1 MARRPPLFSHDKMEV
16 TVKTKIVRGLV
27 LFALLS
33 AAAAPGAGADR
44 PGSETPEAFI
54 ARMQASL
61 QGGDR
66 TAYLD
71 MHAPGLRARE
81 KDRLDAIYD
90 EFRMDSASLRLAGRQ
105 RRESGELRLYVQGFF
120 QNLHAV
126 MMETWVLS
134 LDQGDAGWVVSRK
147 EVSGNAA
154 TMFKVRI
161 PSDRFERVRRI
172 EVAHQDIRLS
182 FRDAAVFYDNLPD
195 LETALVVVGRGE
207 VHFAPSDPNEK
218 HQMELLYRKKHLEEK
233 VENLYVRCSP
243 SFFASNVTI
252 DRGDGLPAVTPA
264 EQSRAA
270 AVFSRGYPRSF
281 TIESSI
287 DEAPL
292 SFLPQG
298 KEAVFEFKGRKAGEL
313 SYIYHPSSDE
323 EVTLYDRGKQRV
335 VSLYSPAGE
344 GRPAEKRMFV
354 SFGEKFDIRSY
365 ELDLS
370 YTPAQSFLSAK
381 ARIEVGSRIGRLD
394 VLQLRFNPDLEI
406 LKITDGEKRELFYAR
421 DRLRRNLYV
430 HFLVP
435 PRQGETARVEIFYRG
450 RIVPPTPSSDV
461 IVQTAISERYRF
473 QPRYETRFFSH
484 AGNWYPGP
492 SEEDYFTARMTI
504 LVPPGYDVVANGE
517 MVAAER
523 RNGVGDVVDI
533 EKAGSSVTTFESR
546 RPVKYMSFIIG
557 RFDRRREFPGRVPIT
572 MSVSSEVT
580 DARFHFADR
589 AREILDHYER
599 SFGPFPYERL
609 GIVRRLW
616 PASGGHSP
624 ASFIVLNEVPWR
636 GETGGP
642 PAVDSPVNLS
652 QWDDYFLAHEIA
664 HQWWGQGVSFATYKD
679 QWLSEGLSQFAAVS
693 FLRKQHGERAFAA
706 ILRKFSRWTEKKS
719 FRGPILMGSRL
730 SYFDFS
736 AYQAIVYNKAAL
748 ALFMLQDMLGEDV
761 FLTGLR
767 SFFEEN
773 KYGPARTASF
783 VSAMEAASGKDL
795 KDFFRGWFA
804 SHELPDVKVTWT
816 EATVPG
822 GARLTV
828 RVTQVKSRFVFPLW
842 IEWMREGLN
851 EREMVIVENP
861 SQEFVLTLPGRPGKV
876 RINPQKAVPG
886 RFR

>member
-1 MARRPPLFSHDKMEV
+1 MACRAPFPSHDRMEV
-16 TVKTKIVRGLV
+16 TVKSKIVRGLI
-27 LFALLS
+27 LFAFLS
-33 AAAAPGAGADR
+33 AATVLGARVDR
-44 PGSETPEAFI
+44 QGTDTPEDFI
-54 ARMQASL
+54 ARMQRAL

-66 TAYLD
+66 AAYLD
-71 MHAPGLRARE
+71 MHAPGLRAGE
-81 KDRLDAIYD
+81 ESRLDAIYD
-90 EFRMDSASLRLAGRQ
+90 EFRMDSASLRLAGR
-105 RRESGELRLYVQGFF
+105 RAGEFGELRLYVQGFF

-134 LDQGDAGWVVSRK
+134 LDQGDAGWIVSHK
-147 EVSGNAA
+147 EVAGNAA
-154 TMFKVRI
+154 TLYKVRI

-172 EVAHQDIRLS
+172 EVAHQDVRLS
-182 FRDAAVFYDNLPD
+182 FRDAAVFYDSLPD

-207 VHFAPSDPNEK
+207 VRFAPSDPNEK
-218 HQMELLYRKKHLEEK
+218 HQMELLYRKKHLEDR

-243 SFFASNVTI
+243 SFFASNVMI

-270 AVFSRGYPRSF
+270 AVFSRAYPRSF
-281 TIESSI
+281 TIKSSV
-287 DEAPL
+287 DDVTL

-298 KEAVFEFKGRKAGEL
+298 EEAVLEFKGRKAGEL
-313 SYIYHPSSDE
+313 TYIYQPSSDE
-323 EVTLYDRGKQRV
+323 EVNLYDRGKERV
-335 VSLYSPAGE
+335 VSLYSPSGD

-354 SFGEKFDIRSY
+354 SFGEKFSIRSY

-381 ARIEVGSRIGRLD
+381 ARIEVGSRAGTLD
-394 VLQLRFNPDLEI
+394 ILQLRFNPDLEI
-406 LKITDGEKRELFYAR
+406 LRITDGEKRALFYTR

-430 HFLVP
+430 HLLVP
-435 PRQGETARVEIFYRG
+435 PRRGETAHVEIFYRG
-450 RIVPPTPSSDV
+450 RIVPPAPSSDIIAQTV
-461 IVQTAISERYRF
+461 IGERYRF

-492 SEEDYFTARMTI
+492 TGEDYFPARMTI
-504 LVPPGYDVVANGE
+504 LVPPEYDVVASGE
-517 MVAAER
+517 MVGAER
-523 RNGVGDVVDI
+523 RDGVGDVVDI
-533 EKAGSSVTTFESR
+533 EKAGSSVTTFETR
-546 RPVKYMSFIIG
+546 RPVKYLAFIIG

-580 DARFHFADR
+580 NARFHFADR

-609 GIVRRLW
+609 GIVHRLW
-616 PASGGHSP
+616 PATGGHSP

-636 GETGGP
+636 GETGSP
-642 PAVDSPVNLS
+642 PAVESPVDLS

-664 HQWWGQGVSFATYKD
+664 HQWWGQGVSFATYRD

-693 FLRKQHGERAFAA
+693 YLRKKYGERAFAS

-736 AYQAIVYNKAAL
+736 AYQAIVYNKSAL

-761 FLTGLR
+761 FLAGLR

-773 KYGPARTASF
+773 KYRPARTASF
-783 VSAMEAASGKDL
+783 VSAMETVSGKEL

-804 SHELPDVKVTWT
+804 SHELPDVKVTWAQADVT
-816 EATVPG
+816 G

-828 RVTQVKSRFVFPLW
+828 RVTQLKGRFVFPLW
-842 IEWMREGLN
+842 IEWMRDGLI
-851 EREMVIVENP
+851 EREMVLVERAN
-861 SQEFVLTLPGRPGKV
+861 QDFVLTLPGRPGQIRV
-876 RINPQKAVPG
+876 NPLKAVPG